1 MSATPGT
8 GETGPPVLAI
18 VNHRGERLA
27 SSVAWFQERGWEVRL
42 TDHLAESRE
51 LLLRGPVTA
60 ALIHPLTLLRDGI
73 EWRGL
78 GEALSPARPVPWI
91 VLPWEGAPTAALA
104 QLTSGSAA
112 ICDWARTWDDWP
124 EVEARIG
131 RLLGL
136 QRQRSALQ
144 ARISEVEGQLI
155 LDHKTGLSND
165 RHFRERLREEF
176 DRAHRH
182 KVPVTLLLLDLDHF
196 KQINDAHSYEYGDA
210 VLVAV
215 SDALR
220 ACVRSID
227 IPARIGGD
235 EFAVILPST
244 SLREA
249 AVVSHRIRLAL
260 REAAVG
266 IEARKLALAASQ
278 GLAEMDGTHPRDARQ
293 WLLHANEA
301 LKAAKQ
307 GGRDRVMLWDEAA
320 YEPQAAPLPVV
331 ATEREKPAS

>member
-1 MSATPGT
+1 MSASPGA
-8 GETGPPVLAI
+8 GEAGPPVLA
-18 VNHRGERLA
+18 VCNHRGERLA
-27 SSVAWFQERGWEVRL
+27 STVAWFQERGWEVRVA
-42 TDHLAESRE
+42 DHLAQSRE
-51 LLLRGPVTA
+51 LLARERVGA
-60 ALIHPLTLLRDGI
+60 ALIHPLTLLRDGV
-73 EWRGL
+73 EWRAL
-78 GEALSPARPVPWI
+78 GEGLSPARPVPWI

-112 ICDWARTWDDWP
+112 LCDWARDAHDWP
-124 EVEARIG
+124 ELEARLG

-144 ARISEVEGQLI
+144 LRVAEVEGQLI

-176 DRAHRH
+176 ERAQRH
-182 KVPVTLLLLDLDHF
+182 KVPATLLLLDLDHF

-215 SDALR
+215 GDALR
-220 ACVRSID
+220 ASVRSID

-249 AVVSHRIRLAL
+249 AVVAHRVRQAL

-266 IEARKLALAASQ
+266 MEARKLALAASQ
-278 GLAEMDGTHPRDARQ
+278 GLAQADGAVPRDPRQ

-301 LKAAKQ
+301 LKSAKQ
-307 GGRDRVMLWDEAA
+307 AGRDRVMQWDDARHEPGLVPAA
-320 YEPQAAPLPVV
+320 TPAQPAP
-331 ATEREKPAS
+331 